1 MISGLTREFAL
12 SAVLMVA
19 GAVLNAVATLV
30 LLPSKEGAGHEA
42 IFTRYADSGAWV
54 AGHLVQFAGILVGLA
69 GLFVLARALRPE
81 APPLAALAGAGA
93 VATAA
98 TWALAQAV
106 DGVAL
111 KQAVDAW
118 VDAPPADEATRL
130 GNAETVLWTVW
141 GVQGFSYAVYGLTLV
156 LLGAAVAV
164 SRRFGAWIGSVA
176 VAAGSL
182 SLAIGIDVAYRGSET
197 EFYKLSSVA
206 YQLLVLVFIE
216 GILIAEVRPRA
227 RPSMVPVA
235 VSRVARRRRNVRQP
249 RSTSRTK

>member
-1 MISGLTREFAL
+1 MTSGLTREFAL

-19 GAVLNAVATLV
+19 GAVLNAVATFA
-30 LLPSKEGAGHEA
+30 LLPSKEGADHEA

-54 AGHLVQFAGILVGLA
+54 AGHLVQFAGILLGAA
-69 GLFVLARALRPE
+69 GLFVLARALRHEGPH
-81 APPLAALAGAGA
+81 LAALAGAGA

-98 TWALAQAV
+98 TFAVVQAV

-118 VDAPPADEATRL
+118 VDAPRAEEATRFA
-130 GNAETVLWTVW
+130 NAETVLWTGW
-141 GVQGFSYAVYGLTLV
+141 GVQSVFYGVYSLTLV
-156 LLGAAVAV
+156 LLGVVVAV

-176 VAAGSL
+176 VAAGLL

-197 EFYKLSSVA
+197 EFYERTSVV
-206 YQLLVLVFIE
+206 YQLLVLVLVV

-227 RPSMVPVA
+227 RPST
-235 VSRVARRRRNVRQP
+235 VRAP
-249 RSTSRTK
+249 

>member
-1 MISGLTREFAL
+1 MTSGLTREFAL

-19 GAVLNAVATLV
+19 GAMLNAVATLA
-30 LLPSKEGAGHEA
+30 LLPSKEGVDHEA

-54 AGHLVQFAGILVGLA
+54 AGHLVQFAGILLGLA
-69 GLFVLARALRPE
+69 GLFVLARALRPA
-81 APPLAALAGAGA
+81 APHLAALAGAGA

-98 TWALAQAV
+98 TGTLVQAV

-118 VDAPPADEATRL
+118 VDAAPADEATRF
-130 GNAETVLWTVW
+130 GNAETVLWTSW
-141 GVQGFSYAVYGLTLV
+141 GVQSFFYAVLGLTLV
-156 LLGAAVAV
+156 LLGVAVAV

-182 SLAIGIDVAYRGSET
+182 SLVLAIDVAYRGSET
-197 EFYKLSSVA
+197 EFYELSSVA
-206 YQLLVLVFIE
+206 YQLLVLVFVV

-227 RPSMVPVA
+227 RLSMVRAP
-235 VSRVARRRRNVRQP
+235 
-249 RSTSRTK
+249 